1 MTCIWLCLGASQVQH
16 FADDKETHVET
27 EHKNKQVGEINMD
40 ILGFVCSVFFFFLIL
55 EVNF

>member
-1 MTCIWLCLGASQVQH
+1 MQH

-40 ILGFVCSVFFFFLIL
+40 ILGFVWLVFFFFLIL

>member
-1 MTCIWLCLGASQVQH
+1 MQH

-27 EHKNKQVGEINMD
+27 ERKNKQVGEINMD